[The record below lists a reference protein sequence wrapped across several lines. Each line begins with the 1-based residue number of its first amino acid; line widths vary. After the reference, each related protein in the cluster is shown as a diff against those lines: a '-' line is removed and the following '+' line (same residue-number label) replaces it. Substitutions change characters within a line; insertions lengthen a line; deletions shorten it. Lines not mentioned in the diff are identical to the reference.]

1 MRFKKDPFLV
11 NRSPFGTEVLVIYT
25 GGTMG
30 MGINLT
36 GKDEVLIPRDFARLS
51 DTVPEL
57 LRLNTNITL
66 IAAEKPLDS
75 SNIKPSDWID
85 LATLIGENYERYDG
99 FVVLHG
105 TDTTAYTASAL
116 SFLLEGLDKP
126 VVFTGAQLPLESV
139 RTDARENLVTAIT
152 IAGDKQHNGKGDAC
166 APEVSIFFDGRLYRA
181 NRARK
186 THSSNFDAFVS
197 YNFPLLADAGIRI
210 DYKNGNIRKPG
221 TAKFKYYK
229 TLEENIVIVKFYPGL
244 KESVFHAQTSEPS
257 MKGLILETFGMGNA
271 PTDSWLEPA
280 IRDLIA
286 RGVVIL
292 NVSQCPG
299 GTVVQGRYQ
308 TSKHL
313 KNSGVIGGG
322 DLSTEAALAKMMFVL
337 GNEPFK
343 QDPAK
348 YLQMDLR
355 GEMTEQER

>member
-11 NRSPFGTEVLVIYT
+11 NRSPFGIEVLVIYT

-30 MGINLT
+30 MGMTLT
-36 GKDEVLIPRDFARLS
+36 GKDEVLLPRDFSRLS
-51 DTVPEL
+51 EAAPEL

-75 SNIKPSDWID
+75 SNVKPSDWID
-85 LATLIGENYERYDG
+85 LAVLIGENYDRYDG
-99 FVVLHG
+99 FVILHG
-105 TDTTAYTASAL
+105 TDTTAYTASGL

-139 RTDARENLVTAIT
+139 RTDARENLITAIM
-152 IAGDKQHNGKGDAC
+152 IAAEQHNGAAC
-166 APEVSIFFDGRLYRA
+166 APEVSIYFDGHLYRA
-181 NRARK
+181 NRSRK
-186 THSSNFDAFVS
+186 THSSYFDAFVS
-197 YNFPLLADAGIRI
+197 YNYPLLAEAGIRI
-210 DYKNGNIRKPG
+210 DYKHANIRKPG
-221 TAKFKYYK
+221 KTKFKYYK
-229 TLEENIVIVKFYPGL
+229 QLEENISIVRFYPGL
-244 KESVFHAQTSEPS
+244 KESVFEALTSDQD

-280 IRDLIA
+280 LRKLIA
-286 RGVVIL
+286 RGVVVL

-313 KNSGVIGGG
+313 KSSGVIGGG

-337 GNEPFK
+337 GNDPFK

-355 GEMTEQER
+355 GELTEEER